1 MNNLELEKILNDKL
15 SASLI
20 KDYCPNGLQVEGKAE
35 IRKVITGVTAS
46 QALIEQAVEK
56 GADAVLVHHGYF
68 WKGEPEPIRGMKGNR
83 IRTLMRHDI
92 NLLAYHLPLDIH
104 PQLGNNAQL
113 ANLLDIE
120 VEGGLEGHAQSVAM
134 FGRLRQAMRAEAFA
148 DKITRTLS
156 RQPLHIASER
166 GQRIETIGWC
176 TGGGQDFIELAAQ
189 RGLDAYLSGE
199 ISERTT
205 YSAREMGIHYFSAGH
220 HATERY
226 GIKALGEWLTQEH
239 GLDVEF
245 IDIDNP
251 V

>member
-56 GADAVLVHHGYF
+56 GADALLVHHGYF

-120 VEGGLEGHAQSVAM
+120 VEGGLEGHGQSVAM
-134 FGRLRQAMRAEAFA
+134 FGRLRQAMSAEAFA
-148 DKITRTLS
+148 DKITQFYHVS
-156 RQPLHIASER
+156 HCILHQNVDNALKR
-166 GQRIETIGWC
+166 
-176 TGGGQDFIELAAQ
+176 LAGVLAV
-189 RGLDAYLSGE
+189 GKILLNWPLSGGWMLIFLE
-199 ISERTT
+199 KFQSALPTARVKWGFTT
-205 YSAREMGIHYFSAGH
+205 FRLGIMLPNGMAS
-220 HATERY
+220 
-226 GIKALGEWLTQEH
+226 K
-239 GLDVEF
+239 
-245 IDIDNP
+245 P
-251 V
+251 